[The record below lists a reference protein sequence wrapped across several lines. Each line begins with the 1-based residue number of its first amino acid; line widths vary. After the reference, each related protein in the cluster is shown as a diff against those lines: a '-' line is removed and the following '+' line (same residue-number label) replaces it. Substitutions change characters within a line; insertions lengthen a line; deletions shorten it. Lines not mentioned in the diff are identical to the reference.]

1 MTDIL
6 RRTILAAAVVACAGT
21 AHAQPAW
28 PTAKPITLI
37 VPFTAGGATDGI
49 ARLFAQKL
57 GEQIGQS
64 VVVDNVGGGG
74 GAIGTQ
80 KAAKANPDGY
90 TILMAVDSPAAIAQ
104 FVNPDAVKYDTQR
117 DFAPVGM
124 LAIQPLVILG
134 RPGLAAN
141 SFKDVIAQA
150 KAEPGKLTYATSGIG
165 TILHLAMERYQQ
177 QAGIKLLHVP
187 YRGGAQAITD
197 LIGNQVDMAILP
209 SGSAIPQITSKK
221 AKGLVVTDGRRLAA
235 LPDVPSITEL
245 PGFKDLSINSWI
257 GVFAPAK
264 TAPAVVEK
272 LNQEMNKVMQ
282 LPEVRAKFAELAIVP
297 GSGTAAQFGAFV
309 KNEQARYERI
319 VRDANI
325 RE

>member
-1 MTDIL
+1 MTVIL
-6 RRTILAAAVVACAGT
+6 RRTLLAAALVASATG
-21 AHAQPAW
+21 AHAQAAW

-80 KAAKANPDGY
+80 KAAKATPDGY

-124 LAIQPLVILG
+124 LAIQPLVIMG

-150 KAEPGKLTYATSGIG
+150 KAEPSKLSYATSGIG

-209 SGSAIPQITSKK
+209 SGSAIPQITAKK
-221 AKGLVVTDGRRLAA
+221 AKGLIVTDAHRLAA
-235 LPDVPSITEL
+235 LPDVPSITEVQ
-245 PGFKDLSINSWI
+245 GFKDLAINSWI

-264 TAPAVVEK
+264 TASAVVEK
-272 LNQEMNKVMQ
+272 LNLEMNKVMQ

-297 GSGTAAQFGAFV
+297 GSGTAAQFGTFV